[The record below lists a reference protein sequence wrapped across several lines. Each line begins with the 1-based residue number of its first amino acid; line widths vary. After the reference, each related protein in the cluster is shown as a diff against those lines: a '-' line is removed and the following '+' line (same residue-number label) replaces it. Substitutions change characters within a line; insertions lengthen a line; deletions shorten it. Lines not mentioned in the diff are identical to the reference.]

1 MFTGIGL
8 IAFYFT
14 FGAALAGLF
23 LGSKLPESNRTEAT
37 QKAVQNAMNVV
48 GVLSALVLGLLIAD
62 RKSSFDTRSREVEQ
76 FAANLTL
83 LDRELMHFE
92 SEAKDLRDM
101 LRTFTVRKMALT
113 WPTGRDL
120 EPVMHDTQTV
130 HMLDN
135 IQERLR
141 EWTPQTEVQRE
152 GRTNAL
158 ALTTELKRTSRLL
171 AIQQSGQ
178 ASPAFLIVVIFW
190 LSMLL
195 LSYAIFAPFN
205 AAVVVALLVCSISVS
220 TAVNLIYDMD
230 RPFAG
235 FIRISS
241 APMQQ
246 TLDQMKP

>member
-8 IAFYFT
+8 LTFYFT

-23 LGSKLPESNRTEAT
+23 LQSKLPESNRTEAT
-37 QKAVQNAMNVV
+37 QKAVQNAMSVV

-62 RKSSFDTRSREVEQ
+62 SKSSFDTRSREVEQ

-92 SEAKDLRDM
+92 SETKDLHDV
-101 LRTFTVRKMALT
+101 LRAFTVRKIALT
-113 WPTGRDL
+113 WRTGHGR
-120 EPVMHDTQTV
+120 EPVMHDTHSV
-130 HMLDN
+130 HMLDD

-141 EWTPQTEVQRE
+141 AWTPQTEVQRE

-158 ALTTELKRTSRLL
+158 QLTTELKRTSRLL

-178 ASPAFLIVVIFW
+178 TSPAFLVVVIFW

-195 LSYAIFAPFN
+195 LSYAIFAPLN
-205 AAVVVALLVCSISVS
+205 AAAVIALLVCSISVS

-235 FIRISS
+235 FVRISS

-246 TLDQMKP
+246 TLDQMRP